1 MFSLIVFTTTVQ
13 VYMHV
18 HVCMQVKTLFD
29 HDSILFFQMISKDI
43 INCSIG
49 RTLAFVVKQD
59 INEDN

>member
-1 MFSLIVFTTTVQ
+1 MQ

-43 INCSIG
+43 INCNIG